1 MELTYE
7 LYVRRTMGLCYMVR
21 FPKVNGGRAPSP
33 MERDLRR
40 PVQPSISPI
49 EEETHA

>member
-1 MELTYE
+1 
-7 LYVRRTMGLCYMVR
+7 MGLCYMVR

-40 PVQPSISPI
+40 PVQTDISPI
-49 EEETHA
+49 EEETHP